1 MANLSLPGSLTLRTS
16 MSWLAV
22 LLAAAIGCSS
32 NTGSPSGTGGAPGSG
47 GTTSTGG
54 TTATGGTTGTGA
66 GGTSATGGTGVATG
80 AGGSNTAGSGGAPT
94 GAGGAGGI
102 TGGGGQSNG
111 GAIGGGGAS
120 GGAGGAADCS
130 SFTLCDDFEGAAPGA
145 ASSPWKLVTQ
155 GTGYKVEV
163 VSTQVHSGTHAV
175 HVTGP
180 SATGTAAITTTKGFP
195 ATDFWGRVWM
205 RVTSP
210 ATGHQ
215 CFIELNSASDQVRAL
230 NEMGS
235 GELATNLRS
244 SDKINGHTTLPQDA
258 WFCFEWHQSP
268 TALHVYT
275 DGTEVTDAAATWSI
289 PSITSMQIGL
299 QRFMAGTGTADLY
312 YDDVALNPTRI
323 GCN

>member
-1 MANLSLPGSLTLRTS
+1 MAKLSLFGPLTVRAPLS
-16 MSWLAV
+16 CVAI
-22 LLAAAIGCSS
+22 LLAGAIGCSS
-32 NTGSPSGTGGAPGSG
+32 STGGGPSGSGGATGAG

-54 TTATGGTTGTGA
+54 TTATGGTTSTGSGGTTGA
-66 GGTSATGGTGVATG
+66 GGTGVVTGTGGSG
-80 AGGSNTAGSGGAPT
+80 AGGSAGGSTGGSGA
-94 GAGGAGGI
+94 AGT
-102 TGGGGQSNG
+102 TGGGGHSNG
-111 GAIGGGGAS
+111 GATGAA
-120 GGAGGAADCS
+120 GGAGGAADCA

-145 ASSPWKLVTQ
+145 ATSPWKTTTQ

-163 VSTQVHSGTHAV
+163 VSTMVHSGTHAV

-235 GELATNLRS
+235 GELATNLKS
-244 SDKINGHTTLPQDA
+244 SDKINGHTKLPQDT

-275 DGTEVTDAAATWSI
+275 NGTESTDAAATWSI

-299 QRFMAGTGTADLY
+299 QRFQAGTGTADLY

>member
-1 MANLSLPGSLTLRTS
+1 MAKLSLFGPLTVRAPLS
-16 MSWLAV
+16 CLAILV
-22 LLAAAIGCSS
+22 AGAIGCSS
-32 NTGSPSGTGGAPGSG
+32 STAGGPSGSGGAPGAG
-47 GTTSTGG
+47 GSTSTGG
-54 TTATGGTTGTGA
+54 TTATGGTTGTGS
-66 GGTSATGGTGVATG
+66 GGTTGAAGTGVVTGTGGSGTGGG
-80 AGGSNTAGSGGAPT
+80 AGGSTGGSGA
-94 GAGGAGGI
+94 AGT
-102 TGGGGQSNG
+102 TGGGGHSNG
-111 GAIGGGGAS
+111 GATGG

-145 ASSPWKLVTQ
+145 ATSPWKTTTQ
-155 GTGYKVEV
+155 GTGYKFEV
-163 VSTQVHSGTHAV
+163 VSTVVHSGTHAV

-180 SATGTAAITTTKGFP
+180 AATGTAAITTTKGFP

-205 RVTSP
+205 HVTSP

-215 CFIELNSASDQVRAL
+215 CFIELNSANDQVRAL

-235 GELATNLRS
+235 GELATNLKS
-244 SDKINGHTTLPQDA
+244 TDKINGHTKLPQDT

-275 DGTEVTDAAATWSI
+275 NGTESTDAAAAWSV

-323 GCN
+323 GCD

>member
-1 MANLSLPGSLTLRTS
+1 MAKLSLFGPLTVRAPLS
-16 MSWLAV
+16 CLAILV
-22 LLAAAIGCSS
+22 AGAIGCSS
-32 NTGSPSGTGGAPGSG
+32 STAGGPSGSGGAPGAG
-47 GTTSTGG
+47 GSTSTGG
-54 TTATGGTTGTGA
+54 TTATGGTTGTGS
-66 GGTSATGGTGVATG
+66 GGTTGTAGTGVVTGTGGSGTG
-80 AGGSNTAGSGGAPT
+80 AGGSTGGNGAAGT
-94 GAGGAGGI
+94 
-102 TGGGGQSNG
+102 TGGGGHSNG
-111 GAIGGGGAS
+111 GTTGGGGAT

-145 ASSPWKLVTQ
+145 ATSPWKTTTQ

-163 VSTQVHSGTHAV
+163 VSTTVHGGTHAV

-180 SATGTAAITTTKGFP
+180 AATGTAAITTTKGFP

-205 RVTSP
+205 HVTSP

-215 CFIELNSASDQVRAL
+215 CFIELNSANDQVRAL

-235 GELATNLRS
+235 GELATNLKS
-244 SDKINGHTTLPQDA
+244 TDKINGHTKLPQDT

-268 TALHVYT
+268 TALHVYV
-275 DGTEVTDAAATWSI
+275 DGTESTDAAATWSI
-289 PSITSMQIGL
+289 PSVTSMQIGL